1 VSDPRLGP
9 EEDSELRRLHVL
21 RGFGM
26 VTGNIMSRYEALRD
40 RDRRKGVRDPDE
52 ATVVAPMEKPDWRT
66 GKAPQAQPKP
76 VSAPHP
82 QRVVSDTREIFGTT
96 PEPRRGRGIF
106 RR

>member
-1 VSDPRLGP
+1 VSDPQLGP
-9 EEDSELRRLHVL
+9 DEDSELRRLHVL

-26 VTGNIMSRYEALRD
+26 VTGSIVSRYEALRD

-52 ATVVAPMEKPDWRT
+52 ATIVAPVEKPEWRSSRP
-66 GKAPQAQPKP
+66 AEPKP
-76 VSAPHP
+76 ASVAHP
-82 QRVVSDTREIFGTT
+82 QRAVTDTREIFGTH